1 LPISAVDCVQPALQH
16 TRSQLFTH
24 FRLGQWSRL
33 ALVGI
38 LAAEIHVGGCGF
50 GNLGS
55 GIPHTQHKVGDG
67 IFRPSTLFSR
77 SSPLDWLPHTA
88 PRISEHIAQFVALIV
103 VGIFV
108 VMVLSFI
115 FLYLNSLFRFILF
128 DAVLQRECSI
138 RAGWQKW
145 RRAGGR
151 FFLWQIVFQISVWIF
166 FAVLVGVPLALSFAA
181 GWATDIRHHIG
192 RLIVGVIFGAALLL
206 AFVVTAVVVQVMAK
220 DFLVPIMALE
230 GVDFADAW
238 RRLLEVVRRE
248 QGRFAIYLL
257 LKLVLSIAA
266 GILFTIIAIVPALF
280 VVLPGVAMVLAG
292 KAAGLGWN
300 VSTISLAIIL
310 GTMLVLLLIY
320 LIALVSVPATVFFPA
335 FALYF
340 FAARYPNLNLLLN
353 PDPAPIPH
361 LPPVPQIPPPFEAPP
376 VPPSPEPIG

>member
-1 LPISAVDCVQPALQH
+1 
-16 TRSQLFTH
+16 
-24 FRLGQWSRL
+24 
-33 ALVGI
+33 
-38 LAAEIHVGGCGF
+38 
-50 GNLGS
+50 
-55 GIPHTQHKVGDG
+55 
-67 IFRPSTLFSR
+67 
-77 SSPLDWLPHTA
+77 
-88 PRISEHIAQFVALIV
+88 
-103 VGIFV
+103 
-108 VMVLSFI
+108 MVLSFI

-166 FAVLVGVPLALSFAA
+166 FAVLVGVPLALSFAT

-192 RLIVGVIFGAALLL
+192 RLIIGAILGATLLL
-206 AFVVTAVVVQVMAK
+206 AFVVTAAVVQVMAK

-238 RRLLEVVRRE
+238 RRLLEIVRRE

-300 VSTISLAIIL
+300 VSTISLAIII

-353 PDPAPIPH
+353 PDPAPTPH
-361 LPPVPQIPPPFEAPP
+361 LPPVPQSPPPFEAPP

>member
-1 LPISAVDCVQPALQH
+1 
-16 TRSQLFTH
+16 
-24 FRLGQWSRL
+24 
-33 ALVGI
+33 
-38 LAAEIHVGGCGF
+38 
-50 GNLGS
+50 
-55 GIPHTQHKVGDG
+55 
-67 IFRPSTLFSR
+67 
-77 SSPLDWLPHTA
+77 
-88 PRISEHIAQFVALIV
+88 
-103 VGIFV
+103 
-108 VMVLSFI
+108 MVLSFI

-138 RAGWQKW
+138 RTGWQKW

-192 RLIVGVIFGAALLL
+192 RLIVGVIFGATLLL
-206 AFVVTAVVVQVMAK
+206 AFVVTLAIVQVMAK

-238 RRLLEVVRRE
+238 RRLLEIVRRE